1 VQFTVTERIAAPR
14 GQVLRALTDPD
25 YYAGLGEASAAVRAP
40 ELLSASEDGGTIRTR
55 VRYAFDG
62 TISGP
67 AAMVVDADKLTWVI
81 ETTYDTGA
89 HAGTVIV
96 VPDHYEGMLR
106 CSGTLTLD
114 EVGGST
120 AETVAG
126 RLEVRVP
133 LVSGS
138 AEKAIFGGF
147 TRHLRLEAEAMASY
161 CAGLR

>member
-1 VQFTVTERIAAPR
+1 MQFSVIERIAALR
-14 GQVLRALTDPD
+14 DDVLRALTDPG
-25 YYAGLGEASAAVRAP
+25 YYAYLGESSTAVRAP

-67 AAMVVDADKLTWVI
+67 ASLVVDADKLSWVI
-81 ETTYDTGA
+81 ETAYDPGA
-89 HAGTVIV
+89 HTGSVIV

-106 CSGTLTLD
+106 CSGTLTLE
-114 EVGGST
+114 EVDGLTVQTLAGS
-120 AETVAG
+120 
-126 RLEVRVP
+126 LEVRVP

-147 TRHLRLEAEAMASY
+147 TRHLRVEAAAMADY